1 LIASV
6 GIDLG
11 RTGRHQVRA
20 LDEGARPCDS
30 FAFQHTLEGL
40 EALEQRIFQDG
51 ASPVIVFEPTG
62 LAWLPIAMYLRA
74 RHPGC
79 RLVRAKLQKV
89 AALRRYLRG
98 GAKSDRIDGLTLA
111 KMPFIDAEHLD
122 EVYLPPAELH
132 ALQRLTRQRDR
143 LERGVTSRKNR
154 IGSIVDGFLPGLRE
168 AFDDPWS
175 PRARA
180 LLGQRLNPF
189 AVVRGTVEELAAF
202 LRETDRRTR
211 GAGAE
216 ASRVYQ
222 ACRQLVALYERC
234 TAAGAVNEE
243 FFNDLQE
250 EVTCELRL
258 MEAEEAEE
266 ERVAGRIAELYR
278 RLHPEDHLRTIPG
291 VGEHT
296 ASVFLAM
303 VGDADRFRSQKAFAN
318 WSGVVPGARQSS
330 NTEGKGL
337 RMTRAGPALM
347 KRALYQAGNIGRRY
361 DPQLANIYYQQ
372 MVNHGKTH
380 HQAMGAV
387 MSHLDARVLSVLR
400 EGRPY
405 QLRDVQ
411 GNPVTSAEA
420 LSLVRACYTVPQ
432 ELRRQRRQRNPK
444 PKRRRNVQQVAGRNE
459 RETVSATT
467 CKAAIAP
474 QRGASTVPRI
484 VVYEVSHPDATS
496 ARRRHKAP
504 PS

>member
-1 LIASV
+1 MIASV

-11 RTGRHQVRA
+11 RTGRHQVRV

-30 FAFQHTLEGL
+30 FGFQHTLEGL
-40 EALEQRIFQDG
+40 ETLERRIFLDG
-51 ASPVIVFEPTG
+51 ANPVIVFEPTG
-62 LAWLPIAMYLRA
+62 LAWLPVAIYLRA
-74 RHPGC
+74 RHPSC

-111 KMPFIDAEHLD
+111 KMPFVDAEQLD

-132 ALQRLTRQRDR
+132 ALQRLTRQRER
-143 LERGVTSRKNR
+143 LERGVTARKNR

-175 PRARA
+175 RRARA
-180 LLGQRLNPF
+180 LLRQRLNPF
-189 AVVRGTVEELAAF
+189 AVVRSTAEELAAF
-202 LRETDRRTR
+202 LMEAESRPR
-211 GAGAE
+211 GAKAE
-216 ASRVYQ
+216 AFHVYRV
-222 ACRQLVALYERC
+222 CRQLVALYERC
-234 TAAGAVNEE
+234 ATAGVVNEE

-250 EVTCELRL
+250 EVACELRL

-266 ERVAGRIAELYR
+266 ERVAKRIADLYR
-278 RLHPEDHLRTIPG
+278 RLHSEDHLRTIPG

-296 ASVFLAM
+296 APVFLAM
-303 VGDADRFRSQKAFAN
+303 VGDPKRFRSQKAFAN

-330 NTEGKGL
+330 STEGKGL
-337 RMTRAGPALM
+337 RMTKAGPAMM

-361 DPQLANIYYQQ
+361 DPQLAGVYYSQ
-372 MVNHGKTH
+372 MVQHGKTH

-387 MSHLDARVLSVLR
+387 MSHLSARVLSVLR

-420 LSLVRACYTVPQ
+420 LSLIRACYTVPQ
-432 ELRRQRRQRNPK
+432 ELRRQRRRRNPK
-444 PKRRRNVQQVAGRNE
+444 PKRRRDTQQVVGNE
-459 RETVSATT
+459 RETVSATIRE
-467 CKAAIAP
+467 AAIAP

-484 VVYEVSHPDATS
+484 VVYGVSPPDATS
-496 ARRRHKAP
+496 GRRRRKAP

>member
-1 LIASV
+1 MIASV
-6 GIDLG
+6 GIDLS

-20 LDEGARPCDS
+20 LDEGARLCDS

-40 EALEQRIFQDG
+40 EILEGRIFQDG
-51 ASPVIVFEPTG
+51 ANPVVVFEPTG
-62 LAWLPIAMYLRA
+62 LAWLPVAMYLRA

-132 ALQRLTRQRDR
+132 TLQRLTRQRDR
-143 LERGVTSRKNR
+143 LERGVTARKNR
-154 IGSIVDGFLPGLRE
+154 IGSIVDGFLPGERE

-175 PRARA
+175 HRARA
-180 LLGQRLNPF
+180 LLRQRLNPF
-189 AVVRGTVEELAAF
+189 AVVRGGVEALAGF
-202 LRETDRRTR
+202 LKQADDRPR
-211 GAGAE
+211 GARAE
-216 ASRVYQ
+216 ASRVYRV
-222 ACRQLVALYERC
+222 CRQLVDLYERC
-234 TAAGAVNEE
+234 ATAGVVDQE

-250 EVTCELRL
+250 EVACELRL

-296 ASVFLAM
+296 APVFLAM

-318 WSGVVPGARQSS
+318 WSGVVPGAKQSS

-337 RMTRAGPALM
+337 RMTKAGPALM
-347 KRALYQAGNIGRRY
+347 KRALYQAANIGRRY
-361 DPQLANIYYQQ
+361 DPQLAGVYYQQ
-372 MVNHGKTH
+372 MVQQGKTH

-387 MSHLDARVLSVLR
+387 MSHLDARILSVLR
-400 EGRPY
+400 EGRSY

-420 LSLVRACYTVPQ
+420 LGLVRACYTVPQ
-432 ELRRQRRQRNPK
+432 ELRRQRRRRNLK
-444 PKRRRNVQQVAGRNE
+444 PKRTRDSKQVTGNE
-459 RETVSATT
+459 GETASTT
-467 CKAAIAP
+467 IPEAAIAP
-474 QRGASTVPRI
+474 QRGTSTVPRI
-484 VVYEVSHPDATS
+484 VVYGVPHPDATS
-496 ARRRHKAP
+496 TTRRRKAP